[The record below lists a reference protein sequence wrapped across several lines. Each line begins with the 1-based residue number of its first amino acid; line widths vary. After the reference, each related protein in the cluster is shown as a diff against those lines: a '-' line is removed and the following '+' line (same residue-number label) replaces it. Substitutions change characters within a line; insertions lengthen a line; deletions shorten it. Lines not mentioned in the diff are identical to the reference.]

1 MNSQEASAAGGES
14 SESIPLNLSNSGGES
29 GGSPSILGAAASHR
43 MSLLPKRLEDKEV
56 SGAPSSAN
64 AAAMDLSTTKEDG
77 DSNEG
82 EDHPMA
88 VAGISLVKPEVLF
101 GKRHAEDEDA
111 EDNKVLHAPHS
122 AVAPSPLPFSP
133 FLASGLAAAVAAMAS
148 GGNPAAA
155 ALAPPSLGLGSNEMR
170 NAFQE
175 VLKLYGVPAEIAA
188 AIAKNAQS
196 AQGK

>member
-1 MNSQEASAAGGES
+1 M
-14 SESIPLNLSNSGGES
+14 
-29 GGSPSILGAAASHR
+29 
-43 MSLLPKRLEDKEV
+43 
-56 SGAPSSAN
+56 
-64 AAAMDLSTTKEDG
+64 
-77 DSNEG
+77 
-82 EDHPMA
+82 
-88 VAGISLVKPEVLF
+88 VKPEVLF
-101 GKRHAEDEDA
+101 GKRHAEEDEDA
-111 EDNKVLHAPHS
+111 DDHKAAP
-122 AVAPSPLPFSP
+122 VAPSMPFSP

>member
-1 MNSQEASAAGGES
+1 MNPQEASTPVGES

-29 GGSPSILGAAASHR
+29 GSSPSILGR
-43 MSLLPKRLEDKEV
+43 MSLLPKRLEDREG
-56 SGAPSSAN
+56 GAPASSSTAA

-82 EDHPMA
+82 GDDHPA
-88 VAGISLVKPEVLF
+88 ATGISLVKPEVLF
-101 GKRHAEDEDA
+101 GKRHAEEDEDA
-111 EDNKVLHAPHS
+111 DDHKAAP
-122 AVAPSPLPFSP
+122 VAPSMPFSP

-155 ALAPPSLGLGSNEMR
+155 AVAPPSLGSNEMR

-175 VLKLYGVPAEIAA
+175 VLKLYGVPAEIAV

-196 AQGK
+196 AQGKLKTKQSS